1 MKLNISRLSES
12 KYEVQGQEVT
22 KEFAEG
28 AMLAGLFAACG
39 RNVDRMTAIC
49 DQYEAVG
56 LSPRGFPEEFRKV
69 SIQRAEISREEE
81 KRRKDA
87 EFFTERNRQMA
98 EARDPL
104 AIARKKAEREARE
117 AKIRAHGQSI
127 RAARS
132 GGGRA
137 LEGYDPDDTWV

>member
-1 MKLNISRLSES
+1 MKLNIVRLSET
-12 KYEVQGQEVT
+12 KYEVQGQEVS

-28 AMLAGLFAACG
+28 VMLSGLFAACG
-39 RNVDRMTAIC
+39 RNIDRMTEIC
-49 DQYEAVG
+49 DQYEAAG
-56 LSPRGFPEEFRKV
+56 LSPKAFAEEYRKV
-69 SIQRAEISREEE
+69 SIQRAEIAREEA

-87 EFFTERNRQMA
+87 EFFSERNRQMS
-98 EARDPL
+98 EACDPL
-104 AIARKKAEREARE
+104 AIARKKAEREAKE

-137 LEGYDPDDTWV
+137 LMGYDENDTWI